1 MRFVRRI
8 EGGMQLWRRFEIRRT
23 PPRGAVVGRETSL
36 DAERVAGWWW
46 WCWSGG
52 CSRDTNPG
60 ARTGIDLDVLSPLS
74 PSSFADCI
82 PAVLRTPPSYSSF
95 NCKSW
100 PWAGSLPSISFLFSS
115 VFTKWKHAQALAR
128 GYPSARMFPVFFT
141 VCCVPRSSYRSAD
154 GPGTWFRVLLI
165 FSFCCRFVSIPWRGF
180 WEN

>member
-1 MRFVRRI
+1 
-8 EGGMQLWRRFEIRRT
+8 MQLWRRFEIRHA

-82 PAVLRTPPSYSSF
+82 PAVLPTPPSYSSF
-95 NCKSW
+95 NCRSW
-100 PWAGSLPSISFLFSS
+100 PWGLPLFHQSFPLSLSLSPFFS

-128 GYPSARMFPVFFT
+128 GYSSARRMFPVFFT
-141 VCCVPRSSYRSAD
+141 VCWVSWSSYRSVD
-154 GPGTWFRVLLI
+154 GPDTWFRD
-165 FSFCCRFVSIPWRGF
+165 CNGF
-180 WEN
+180 F